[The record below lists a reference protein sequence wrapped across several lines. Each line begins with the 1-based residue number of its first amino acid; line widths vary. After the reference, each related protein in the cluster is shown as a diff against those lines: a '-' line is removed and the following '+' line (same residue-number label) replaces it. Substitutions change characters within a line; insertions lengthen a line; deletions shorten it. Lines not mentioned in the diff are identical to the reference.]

1 MYENCNELSFEEVK
15 MNINNFILS
24 DFMFNT
30 HKGDNPF
37 SYRIEFVTSKN
48 KEEKL
53 KVYNEIRGDI
63 MKLPVVALVGRPNVG
78 KSTIF
83 NKIVGSK
90 ISIIEDTPG
99 VTRDRIY
106 SEGSFGDYRFN
117 VIDTGG
123 IDYDKQQFNDKIKMQ
138 AEIAI
143 NESDVVLFVVDGKD
157 GLTSNDM
164 AVRDILRR
172 TNKRVIVVINKT
184 DAKSYQKHLYDFYEL
199 GFDTYIPVSGEQ
211 GSGFYEL
218 MEEIVKDFTVKPEK
232 EDKRLKFSVVGRP
245 NVGKSSLIN
254 ALLNEDRV
262 IVSNVA
268 GTTRDAVDTTMKY
281 NGEEYVVIDTA
292 GMRKK
297 GKVYENI
304 EKYSLLRSMKAIDRS
319 DVCLLVINAEEGI
332 IEHDKHIAGYVLEKG
347 KGLIIVVNKWDTV
360 EEANIKEYLKQVRG
374 EFQFLSYVPVVFC
387 SALTKKRVHT
397 IMPEVVKV
405 GENINREIKTSV
417 LNEVINDAYQ
427 LNIPPS
433 YKGKRLK
440 IYFTNQSGTK
450 PPKFTFH
457 VNNKGLVHFS
467 YERYLENKIRESFD
481 FEGTPIILQFK
492 NRGEQ

>member
-1 MYENCNELSFEEVK
+1 
-15 MNINNFILS
+15 
-24 DFMFNT
+24 
-30 HKGDNPF
+30 
-37 SYRIEFVTSKN
+37 
-48 KEEKL
+48 
-53 KVYNEIRGDI
+53 

-123 IDYDKQQFNDKIKMQ
+123 IDYEKQQFNDKIKMQ

-143 NESDVVLFVVDGKD
+143 NESDVVLFVVDGKE

-172 TNKRVIVVINKT
+172 ANKRVIVVINKT

-481 FEGTPIILQFK
+481 FEGTPIVLQFK